1 MGVDSEVESKVER
14 EVGIEMVS
22 KAESKAERDRTSHN
36 IIINITRRH
45 KSLHAVLLI
54 DYQCKSRHFPP
65 EPLSTVMII
74 QLLV

>member
-22 KAESKAERDRTSHN
+22 EAESKVERDRTSHN

-45 KSLHAVLLI
+45 KSVCM
-54 DYQCKSRHFPP
+54 QCY
-65 EPLSTVMII
+65 
-74 QLLV
+74 